1 MSAGFDKSHFLHLS
15 NQLSGGQIQRVA
27 IARALVNNPS
37 LILADEPTG
46 NLDTRS
52 SYEIMEIFQ
61 SLNEKGI
68 TIVMVTHETDIAQFA
83 KTNILF
89 RDGRVVKN
97 TDVATIKNATKELAD
112 LPVIDEKEILT

>member
-1 MSAGFDKSHFLHLS
+1 
-15 NQLSGGQIQRVA
+15 
-27 IARALVNNPS
+27 
-37 LILADEPTG
+37 
-46 NLDTRS
+46 
-52 SYEIMEIFQ
+52 
-61 SLNEKGI
+61 
-68 TIVMVTHETDIAQFA
+68 MVTHETDIAQFA